1 MLILGLY
8 NKLFPLNGISQT
20 HKSINQSPPLSQIT
34 TTVAMFSTIAVPSDA
49 HRRDIVSAAP
59 EAEVLRRRNE
69 ELEKELKK
77 SIEREER
84 MRAEL
89 HKTWERLKVA
99 EEAEERLCSQLG
111 ELEAEA
117 VDQARAYRTRVMHL
131 MDQLSLAQKLLQ
143 SASVTVP
150 NSQ

>member
-1 MLILGLY
+1 
-8 NKLFPLNGISQT
+8 
-20 HKSINQSPPLSQIT
+20 
-34 TTVAMFSTIAVPSDA
+34 MFSTIAVPSDA
-49 HRRDIVSAAP
+49 HRRDIFSSAP

-77 SIEREER
+77 SIEREEK

-89 HKTWERLKVA
+89 NKTWERLKVA

-117 VDQARAYRTRVMHL
+117 VDQARAYRTRVINL